1 MLIENN
7 ILRYT
12 WLCSRAD
19 VLWIPKS
26 VELTLNFIVGY
37 SIDLLE
43 VKFIVTGYPLL
54 WFSVSIL
61 VCVFTS
67 EDLYVCLLLAEH
79 GDGDFCT
86 RHLTAVS
93 QATAM
98 IQTMM
103 MSGMAHV

>member
-54 WFSVSIL
+54 WFPSRSLSVFLL
-61 VCVFTS
+61 VKTFMCVF
-67 EDLYVCLLLAEH
+67 Y
-79 GDGDFCT
+79 
-86 RHLTAVS
+86 
-93 QATAM
+93 
-98 IQTMM
+98 
-103 MSGMAHV
+103 